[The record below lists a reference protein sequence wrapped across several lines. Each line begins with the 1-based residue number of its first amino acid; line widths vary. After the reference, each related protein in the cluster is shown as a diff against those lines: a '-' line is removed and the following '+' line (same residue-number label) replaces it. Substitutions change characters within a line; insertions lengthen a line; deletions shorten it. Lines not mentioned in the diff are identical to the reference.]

1 MQEMNFLHFFFDFIW
16 KFEIIVVSLY
26 QQIKTKT
33 FMKLSELNYDKV
45 CSMLNK
51 NNFSMHYDASDCLRD
66 IYTEKGF
73 EEVKSQIM
81 GRYGDV
87 EISVNPGSYWWN
99 EVKIE
104 DKKWN
109 DDMDVFNKEK
119 QAWCSKY
126 GCD

>member
-1 MQEMNFLHFFFDFIW
+1 
-16 KFEIIVVSLY
+16 
-26 QQIKTKT
+26 
-33 FMKLSELNYDKV
+33 MKLSELNYDKV

-51 NNFSMHYDASDCLRD
+51 KKFCMHYDASDCLRD

-81 GRYGDV
+81 DRYGNV
-87 EISVNPGSYWWN
+87 EMSVNSGSYWWD

-109 DDMDVFNKEK
+109 EDYDDFDREK
-119 QAWCSKY
+119 QAWCNKY